1 MKISHSSSINTY
13 KQIGLLKR
21 CLEQSLEHRKTFAIL
36 EIDGKVAS
44 GIFLRHVK
52 PLEVTRYSS
61 LVKNGGK
68 FDHYSCC
75 RLPL

>member
-21 CLEQSLEHRKTFAIL
+21 SLEHRKTFAIL

>member
-21 CLEQSLEHRKTFAIL
+21 CLEHRKTFAIL